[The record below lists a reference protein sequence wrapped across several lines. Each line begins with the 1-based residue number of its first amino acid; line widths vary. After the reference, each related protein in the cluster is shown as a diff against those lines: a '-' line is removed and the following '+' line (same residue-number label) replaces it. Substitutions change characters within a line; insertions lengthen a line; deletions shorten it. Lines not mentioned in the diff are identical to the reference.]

1 MLVMCSLMH
10 RYLVGVIMA
19 YEEDGQVVGPDYDNG
34 IQLRSYRQGKRQSS
48 GGCCSVSEP
57 SSPGVR

>member
-1 MLVMCSLMH
+1 MH
-10 RYLVGVIMA
+10 RYLVGIIMA
-19 YEEDGQVVGPDYDNG
+19 YEEDGQVVGPDYDDG